1 MDPIKLYL
9 FMLPVF
15 FAAIALEAVYYRV
28 ALAKPY
34 GWKVTGSNLVVAL
47 GRLGTDAFTK
57 AIVAAVYVGAY
68 QLRPFDIPMD
78 RWESWVALFFAVELA
93 YYWLHRFSHEIRWMW
108 TQHSVHHSARQ
119 ITLSVAYRLGWTQF
133 LAGPWLFLVPVCWI
147 GFDPRAVVLMYA
159 ANLLYQFWLHTEVVP
174 KLGPFERVFNTPS
187 HHRGDGAEAG
197 SLVIA
202 DRQVSGRGRLGRA
215 WHNPSGVAIAM
226 SVILNPLPENISQ
239 ISMLAAL
246 SVVDTLEAFAVKGVA
261 IKWPND
267 IRISGK
273 KVGGILPEAI
283 WEGERLVGVVL
294 GIGLN
299 VTTDFEDSELAT
311 LATSIAHALGC
322 PIDRADIC
330 RRLVD
335 QIEFWASKLGQ
346 LSFLRHGKIGWR
358 H

>member
-34 GWKVTGSNLVVAL
+34 GWKITGSNLVVAL

-57 AIVAAVYVGAY
+57 AIVVAVYVGAY

-174 KLGPFERVFNTPS
+174 KLGPFEWLFNTPS
-187 HHRGDGAEAG
+187 HHRVHHAVEPEYLDRNYGGVLIIWDKLFGTFAPERDAAPRTYG
-197 SLVIA
+197 LVHQI
-202 DRQVSGRGRLGRA
+202 DT
-215 WHNPSGVAIAM
+215 
-226 SVILNPLPENISQ
+226 LNPVKI
-239 ISMLAAL
+239 
-246 SVVDTLEAFAVKGVA
+246 AFAEWVA
-261 IKWPND
+261 LFRD
-267 IRISGK
+267 LRRARSAR
-273 KVGGILPEAI
+273 E
-283 WEGERLVGVVL
+283 VL
-294 GIGLN
+294 GLLFGPP
-299 VTTDFEDSELAT
+299 
-311 LATSIAHALGC
+311 GW
-322 PIDRADIC
+322 RADGSGQTTRAI
-330 RRLVD
+330 RRAAGIPD
-335 QIEFWASKLGQ
+335 DSRARRAPQPPIAAG
-346 LSFLRHGKIGWR
+346 G
-358 H
+358 